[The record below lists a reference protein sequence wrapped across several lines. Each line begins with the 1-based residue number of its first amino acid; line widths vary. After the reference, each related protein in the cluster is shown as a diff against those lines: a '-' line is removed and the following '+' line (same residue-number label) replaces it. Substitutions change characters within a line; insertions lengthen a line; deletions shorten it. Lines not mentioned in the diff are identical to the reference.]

1 MVLGHAVDDPQT
13 VASAIR
19 IGNPASWKLATMA
32 LQESNGFV
40 DKITDEEIL
49 AAYKLIARTEGVF
62 VEPASAVCLA
72 GLIHCV
78 AAGKIP
84 KGSVIAATMTGH
96 GLKDPDNAMATAG
109 FEPIVVPAK
118 KEAVMKVMGL

>member
-1 MVLGHAVDDPQT
+1 
-13 VASAIR
+13 
-19 IGNPASWKLATMA
+19 
-32 LQESNGFV
+32 
-40 DKITDEEIL
+40 
-49 AAYKLIARTEGVF
+49 LIARTEGVF

-78 AAGKIP
+78 KAGKIP

-109 FEPIVVPAK
+109 FEPIVVPAE